1 MPELLTLILGIII
14 IIFAF
19 AIGYIIASN
28 KVNRKWE
35 SQIPNIRQES
45 IKQSRAVLGGQF
57 SEQLAPYLPDFPFNP
72 SEARFIGK
80 PIDFLIFKG
89 MDNRDIEEVAFV
101 EIKSGNASL
110 NENQKSLK
118 NAIKSKRVS
127 WHEYRIPKD
136 LTRKGE

>member
-1 MPELLTLILGIII
+1 MPETFTVILGILVVLLS
-14 IIFAF
+14 F

-35 SQIPNIRQES
+35 GQIPDIRQES

-80 PIDFLIFKG
+80 PIDFLVFKG
-89 MDNRDIEEVAFV
+89 MDNKEIEEVAFV
-101 EIKSGNASL
+101 EIKSGNANL

-118 NAIKSKRVS
+118 NAIKNKRVS
-127 WHEYRIPKD
+127 WHEYRIPRD